1 MFSPFTATAL
11 IFGLICLLKVRF
23 VEARENNKPPDWI
36 EFGNDDSDSDNDDH
50 EALDIEN
57 EEDNDAQPQVLTEPA
72 DIQYRGQGLGFV
84 VQNQNNPPNVGD
96 SVVVREG
103 RSRGR
108 SGIFMGFRL
117 EDRAIVQDQS
127 GETFGVPV
135 VLLERINQGE
145 PVAAQDAI
153 RTTDQMEHPI
163 EEPQI
168 EAANVSPLRSAPI
181 QLGEG
186 HQASARTSIQSEDQ
200 IDFIWSLRDHASPGK
215 R

>member
-50 EALDIEN
+50 EVLDIE
-57 EEDNDAQPQVLTEPA
+57 DNNAQPQVLTERA
-72 DIQYRGQGLGFV
+72 DIQYRGQGLGFAI
-84 VQNQNNPPNVGD
+84 QNQNNPPNVGD

-108 SGIFMGFRL
+108 SGIFMGFGL

-127 GETFGVPV
+127 GETFSVPV

-163 EEPQI
+163 EERQI
-168 EAANVSPLRSAPI
+168 EAANVSPLLMSRLLGWGRPRSAPI

-186 HQASARTSIQSEDQ
+186 Q

>member
-23 VEARENNKPPDWI
+23 VEARENDKPPDWSGYI
-36 EFGNDDSDSDNDDH
+36 DESDDDSH
-50 EALDIEN
+50 EVVDIE
-57 EEDNDAQPQVLTEPA
+57 DNNAQPQVLTEPG
-72 DIQYRGQGLGFV
+72 DIQYRGQGLGFAI
-84 VQNQNNPPNVGD
+84 QNQNNPPNVGD

-127 GETFGVPV
+127 GETFSLPV
-135 VLLERINQGE
+135 VLLDRINQGE

-153 RTTDQMEHPI
+153 RTTDDW
-163 EEPQI
+163 
-168 EAANVSPLRSAPI
+168 NI
-181 QLGEG
+181 QLKNLKLKLLMCLLY
-186 HQASARTSIQSEDQ
+186 S
-200 IDFIWSLRDHASPGK
+200 
-215 R
+215 

>member
-1 MFSPFTATAL
+1 M
-11 IFGLICLLKVRF
+11 
-23 VEARENNKPPDWI
+23 
-36 EFGNDDSDSDNDDH
+36 
-50 EALDIEN
+50 
-57 EEDNDAQPQVLTEPA
+57 
-72 DIQYRGQGLGFV
+72 
-84 VQNQNNPPNVGD
+84 
-96 SVVVREG
+96 VVREG

-127 GETFGVPV
+127 GETFSLPV

-153 RTTDQMEHPI
+153 RTTDEMEHPI

-168 EAANVSPLRSAPI
+168 EAANVSPLLMSRRSAPI

>member
-1 MFSPFTATAL
+1 MHVAWRVHWFAVPLQTTCVVPQY
-11 IFGLICLLKVRF
+11 CLL
-23 VEARENNKPPDWI
+23 PM
-36 EFGNDDSDSDNDDH
+36 
-50 EALDIEN
+50 L
-57 EEDNDAQPQVLTEPA
+57 
-72 DIQYRGQGLGFV
+72 
-84 VQNQNNPPNVGD
+84 
-96 SVVVREG
+96 
-103 RSRGR
+103 
-108 SGIFMGFRL
+108 
-117 EDRAIVQDQS
+117 
-127 GETFGVPV
+127 PV

-168 EAANVSPLRSAPI
+168 EAANVSPLLMSRLLGWGRPRSAPI

>member
-1 MFSPFTATAL
+1 M
-11 IFGLICLLKVRF
+11 
-23 VEARENNKPPDWI
+23 
-36 EFGNDDSDSDNDDH
+36 
-50 EALDIEN
+50 
-57 EEDNDAQPQVLTEPA
+57 
-72 DIQYRGQGLGFV
+72 
-84 VQNQNNPPNVGD
+84 
-96 SVVVREG
+96 VVREG

-127 GETFGVPV
+127 GETFSVPV

-153 RTTDQMEHPI
+153 RTTDEMEHPI

-168 EAANVSPLRSAPI
+168 EAANVSPLLMSRLLGWGRPRSAPI